1 VSHRETSLAR
11 VSTTIR
17 AIERRD
23 GNQRTALD
31 GAIDEPAQRIGDDRR
46 SFAATID
53 IRGPRRSLKA
63 FDPAIDIPFACAR
76 VSSWLARFGLTRRYR

>member
-31 GAIDEPAQRIGDDRR
+31 GAIDEPAQRIGATIVDRSRLR
-46 SFAATID
+46 SIFAAP
-53 IRGPRRSLKA
+53 GVP
-63 FDPAIDIPFACAR
+63 
-76 VSSWLARFGLTRRYR
+76 